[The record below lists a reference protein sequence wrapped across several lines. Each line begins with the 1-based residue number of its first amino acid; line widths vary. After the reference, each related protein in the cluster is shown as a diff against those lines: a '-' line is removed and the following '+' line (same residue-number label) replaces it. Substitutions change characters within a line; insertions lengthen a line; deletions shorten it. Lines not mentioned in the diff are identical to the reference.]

1 MGQTQMQSLI
11 TLQSTILK
19 SDLIIQLIPS
29 EKQPLL
35 IIIIE
40 GWQVFRS
47 LIKIETT
54 ELVGNLMLKVDAAR
68 AFCGL
73 GYL

>member
-1 MGQTQMQSLI
+1 MG
-11 TLQSTILK
+11 
-19 SDLIIQLIPS
+19 

-35 IIIIE
+35 KIIIE

-54 ELVGNLMLKVDAAR
+54 ELVGNLKLKVDAAR